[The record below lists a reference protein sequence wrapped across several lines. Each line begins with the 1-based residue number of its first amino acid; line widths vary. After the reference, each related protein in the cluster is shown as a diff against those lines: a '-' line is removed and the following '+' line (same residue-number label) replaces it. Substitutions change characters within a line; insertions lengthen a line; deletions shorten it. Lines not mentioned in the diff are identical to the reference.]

1 MLVLNIKHDGNRSLN
16 VVVDETAVDM
26 SDNEKIRTY
35 VNDLYYSDIKK
46 IESVNDLLMP
56 EIIESELKYKS
67 GNLKEII

>member
-1 MLVLNIKHDGNRSLN
+1 MLVLNIKYDGGRSLN
-16 VVVDETAVDM
+16 VAVDETAVDTG
-26 SDNEKIRTY
+26 DNEKIKTY
-35 VNDLYYSDIKK
+35 VNDLYYLDIKK